1 MALNGA
7 IGAAFQLIIN
17 KKGVKFPKAAK
28 KRGNK
33 QLF

>member
-17 KKGVKFPKAAK
+17 KKGSKISKS
-28 KRGNK
+28 GNK